1 MKTWTCIAGS
11 TKPVPDVFEALLL
24 AAAQATA
31 PAHSA
36 SPPAQKAPPPSAELL
51 EFLADW
57 SEEEAG
63 LIDEIAPPLE
73 SPRVP
78 ATGTPAAKSPAGA
91 TRP

>member
-1 MKTWTCIAGS
+1 
-11 TKPVPDVFEALLL
+11 VFEALLL

-31 PAHSA
+31 PAYA
-36 SPPAQKAPPPSAELL
+36 PSPPAAKAPPPSAELL

-63 LIDEIAPPLE
+63 LIDEIAPPAG
-73 SPRVP
+73 SPQSP
-78 ATGTPAAKSPAGA
+78 AARAPAAKPPAGT